1 MTDQAGGAWAEL
13 LRRPHLAPLAMLS
26 LGIGLY
32 AFNTFLVATALPS
45 AVTEIGGVALIAWAS
60 TLFLVSAIVAGA
72 AGATVKARLGARL
85 GLMLGGGIFL
95 AGTLA
100 CGLAPTM
107 PVLLLGRALQ
117 GAGEGVVAAISYALI
132 PALFPPRLVTKV
144 FAAEAL
150 VWALAGFAGPVVGGV
165 LTETVSWR
173 AAFLVNVPL
182 AVLFLT
188 LAAVTVPR
196 VAAAPRMAAPA
207 VAAPLLRLGALAG
220 GILLIAA
227 SSLAGG
233 AVLAAFAVAAGAA
246 VLVGVVAVDRGR
258 ANALFPRRAFHPGTA
273 LGAGLLVVLLMPV
286 AHSFPFVHLTLTLQ
300 QGWAFSPTVAG
311 VMFAIGPLAWSGAM
325 LVVANIR
332 HPAMPAIGIRFGPVV
347 LAVGIAGQLV
357 AILAGLPWA
366 MVPFLVA
373 TGASFGIGWAF
384 LSMAVMHA
392 APPGE
397 RDRAAGLVPTVQSAG
412 YAIGAALTGLAATTA
427 GLDGSSPAATVRGYA
442 LVVACGLAPAV
453 LASWVALRRRDWPV
467 AGPTPPHS
475 D

>member
-1 MTDQAGGAWAEL
+1 MTAATEGTWGEL
-13 LRRPHLAPLAMLS
+13 LARPHFAPLAMLS

-45 AVTEIGGVALIAWAS
+45 AVVEIGGVALIAWAS

-85 GLMLGGGIFL
+85 GLMLGACVFL

-100 CGLAPTM
+100 CGLAPSM

-150 VWALAGFAGPVVGGV
+150 VWALAGFAGPVVGGA
-165 LTETVSWR
+165 LTEAVSWR

-182 AVLFLT
+182 AVLFLA
-188 LAAVTVPR
+188 LAAVTVKR
-196 VAAAPRMAAPA
+196 VAAGPGVAP
-207 VAAPLLRLGALAG
+207 PLLRLAALAG

-233 AVLAAFAVAAGAA
+233 AVLAAVAVAAGAA
-246 VLVGVVAVDRGR
+246 VLAGVVAVDRGR

-300 QGWAFSPTVAG
+300 QGWSFSPTMAG
-311 VMFAIGPLAWSGAM
+311 ALFAIGPLAWSGAM

-332 HPAMPAIGIRFGPVV
+332 HPAMPAVGIRFGPVV
-347 LAVGIAGQLV
+347 LAVGIAGQLAAV
-357 AILAGLPWA
+357 LAGLPWA

-373 TGASFGIGWAF
+373 TGAAFGIGWAF
-384 LSMAVMHA
+384 LSMAVMQA

-427 GLDGSSPAATVRGYA
+427 GLDGSSAEGTVRGFA
-442 LVVACGLAPAV
+442 IVVACGLAPAV

-467 AGPTPPHS
+467 GGTTPAHS